1 MGNIDCEL
9 PDECAYLTAMAF
21 NMRGDRSKD
30 EDAFQAARER
40 MVARQIEGRGVR
52 DPRVLRA
59 LRRVPRHR
67 FVEAE
72 DVAEAYEDHPLPIG
86 DGQTISQPYIVGFMI
101 EAMGLPDGT
110 HVLEI
115 ETGLD
120 YQAAVMTETGF
131 EVFTIE
137 IRPDLADRASTILAA
152 TGYIGVNVRV
162 GDGSYGWP
170 EAAPFDGIIVAAAPD
185 RLPEALI
192 DQLGPRG
199 TLIIPVGVG
208 EQALW
213 RYRRTPSG
221 FQGEELFAVRFV
233 PMK

>member
-1 MGNIDCEL
+1 
-9 PDECAYLTAMAF
+9 
-21 NMRGDRSKD
+21 
-30 EDAFQAARER
+30 
-40 MVARQIEGRGVR
+40 
-52 DPRVLRA
+52 
-59 LRRVPRHR
+59 
-67 FVEAE
+67 
-72 DVAEAYEDHPLPIG
+72 
-86 DGQTISQPYIVGFMI
+86 MI
-101 EAMGLPDGT
+101 EAMGLPDGAR
-110 HVLEI
+110 VLEI
-115 ETGLD
+115 GTGLG
-120 YQAAVMTETGF
+120 YQAAVMAEAGF

>member
-72 DVAEAYEDHPLPIG
+72 DVAEAYEDHPLFIG
-86 DGQTISQPYIVGFMI
+86 DG
-101 EAMGLPDGT
+101 
-110 HVLEI
+110 
-115 ETGLD
+115 
-120 YQAAVMTETGF
+120 
-131 EVFTIE
+131 
-137 IRPDLADRASTILAA
+137 
-152 TGYIGVNVRV
+152 
-162 GDGSYGWP
+162 
-170 EAAPFDGIIVAAAPD
+170 
-185 RLPEALI
+185 
-192 DQLGPRG
+192 
-199 TLIIPVGVG
+199 
-208 EQALW
+208 
-213 RYRRTPSG
+213 
-221 FQGEELFAVRFV
+221 
-233 PMK
+233 